1 LHYHVILGQLTRSY
15 KYNQENKNLYPMS
28 LLNNNGF
35 FYSIAIVLSC
45 ILTPV
50 TSLIANAQDPRDVE
64 IGSGGNIKLEKP
76 YRTNIEEAFE
86 WHAHV
91 LWESRYITE
100 GRDNLSGKGIYSAS
114 TEFNYKDINIVP
126 WIANAINTNY
136 SEFNLNIVYGQQLL
150 DNLELFVGYSHIQA
164 RESGVNSNDN
174 EISLD
179 LAYFHEKRFQILTN
193 IYYSFDAEGAFMEV
207 AIKKGYRI
215 GNMIS
220 VDLRTTFGFNSGYII
235 DGHNGI
241 NHGQLLARASYLAMK
256 EFEVSAY
263 AGYNAAINRDSTR
276 YAGDELLR
284 DFFWGGIGM
293 SYRF

>member
-1 LHYHVILGQLTRSY
+1 MLGQLTRGY

-28 LLNNNGF
+28 LLNNNGL

-50 TSLIANAQDPRDVE
+50 TALIANEQDPRDVE

-150 DNLELFVGYSHIQA
+150 DNLELFVGYSHIEA

-174 EISLD
+174 EISID
-179 LAYFHEKRFQILTN
+179 LAYFHEKRFQIVTN

-220 VDLRTTFGFNSGYII
+220 VDLRTTLGFNSGYII

-241 NHGQLLARASYLAMK
+241 NHCQLLARVYYLAMK

-263 AGYNAAINRDSTR
+263 TGYNAAINRDSTR